1 MTSPKKL
8 FLFSSVFLV
17 LTFLIIILLFYLD
30 VLSKE
35 DFKGF
40 VLAGIITTF
49 NVVLGLISIKSG
61 INKPEK
67 MFFQRLFGGMVI
79 RFFVMLIMVVLT
91 LLFLELNRI
100 SFIFSILFFY
110 IFYLVVEIIYLNF
123 RQNQANINVF

>member
-1 MTSPKKL
+1 MTSSKKL
-8 FLFSSVFLV
+8 ILFSSAFFV
-17 LTFLIIILLFYLD
+17 LTFLIVTSLFFLD
-30 VLSKE
+30 VFPKE
-35 DFKGF
+35 DYKAFII
-40 VLAGIITTF
+40 AGIITTF
-49 NVVLGLISIKSG
+49 NAGLGVISIKSG

-79 RFFVMLIMVVLT
+79 RFFTTLIMVVLV

-123 RQNQANINVF
+123 RQN

>member
-8 FLFSSVFLV
+8 ILFSSAFFA
-17 LTFLIIILLFYLD
+17 LTFLIVTSLFLLDIF
-30 VLSKE
+30 SKE
-35 DFKGF
+35 DYKAFII
-40 VLAGIITTF
+40 AGIITTF
-49 NVVLGLISIKSG
+49 NAGLGVISIKSG

-79 RFFVMLIMVVLT
+79 RFFTTLIMVVLV

-123 RQNQANINVF
+123 RQN

>member
-1 MTSPKKL
+1 MTSPKK
-8 FLFSSVFLV
+8 FILFSSAFFV
-17 LTFLIIILLFYLD
+17 LTFLIVTSLFFLD
-30 VLSKE
+30 VFPKE
-35 DFKGF
+35 DYKAFII
-40 VLAGIITTF
+40 AGIITTF
-49 NVVLGLISIKSG
+49 NAGLGVISIKSG

-79 RFFVMLIMVVLT
+79 RFFTTLIMVVLV

-123 RQNQANINVF
+123 RQN

>member
-8 FLFSSVFLV
+8 ILFSSAFFV
-17 LTFLIIILLFYLD
+17 LTFLIVTSLFFLD
-30 VLSKE
+30 VFSKE
-35 DFKGF
+35 NFKAF
-40 VLAGIITTF
+40 IIAGIITTF
-49 NVVLGLISIKSG
+49 NTGIGVISIKSG

-79 RFFVMLIMVVLT
+79 RFFTTLIMVVLV

-123 RQNQANINVF
+123 RQN

>member
-8 FLFSSVFLV
+8 ILFSSTFFV
-17 LTFLIIILLFYLD
+17 LTFLIVTSLFFLD
-30 VLSKE
+30 VFPKE
-35 DFKGF
+35 DYKAFII
-40 VLAGIITTF
+40 AGIITTF
-49 NVVLGLISIKSG
+49 NAGLGVISIKSG

-79 RFFVMLIMVVLT
+79 RFFTTLVMVVLV

-123 RQNQANINVF
+123 RQN